1 MIQTSLKNFILFI
14 LLVLIPVAY
23 ACAPEKSISK
33 WHPADVMAPVI
44 CSECHKDGR
53 DALDHS
59 SDFINSH
66 KLIAAQQGNVCIMCH
81 KESFCADCHAHKE
94 ELAPSDKYKTSPARS
109 MPHRGDYLTQHQID
123 GKINPAPCFK
133 CHGRNNNRRCL
144 TCHR

>member
-1 MIQTSLKNFILFI
+1 MIHAALKNFMLFI
-14 LLVLIPVAY
+14 LLVLIPVVY

-33 WHPADVMAPVI
+33 WHPTEVKTPVI
-44 CSECHKDGR
+44 CGECHKDGR

-59 SDFINSH
+59 SDFITRH
-66 KLIAAQQGNVCIMCH
+66 KFFAAQQKNVCDMCH

-94 ELAPSDKYKTSPARS
+94 ELLPSDKYKDSPERS
-109 MPHRGDYLTQHQID
+109 LPHRGDYITQHQID
-123 GKINPAPCFK
+123 GKINPAPCFR

>member
-1 MIQTSLKNFILFI
+1 MIYATLKNFILFI
-14 LLVLIPVAY
+14 LLVLIPVVY

-33 WHPADVMAPVI
+33 WHPADVTAPVI

-59 SDFINSH
+59 SDFITRH

-94 ELAPSDKYKTSPARS
+94 ELAPSDKYKGSPQDQCPTEGITLLSIRSTARS
-109 MPHRGDYLTQHQID
+109 TRPRASGVMAAITTG
-123 GKINPAPCFK
+123 GA
-133 CHGRNNNRRCL
+133 
-144 TCHR
+144 